1 MDTVVVVSI
10 DGMMSICDGLGVEKR
25 LLNHPG
31 IEGVEANF
39 LTGTATV
46 KYDESKVTLEE
57 IKKLISECSYHC
69 SGQQVPAHISKPS
82 DPPDNHSAAASY
94 QSRSNADPQL
104 QLKEGVSPHTSS
116 TTTHKEVSTEE
127 HERHVKAGVESR
139 AAMEHEMGHGG
150 DGQMSMEEMVRDMRR
165 RFIVALVL
173 AIPVLSTLHYSH
185 KSLRFRLLYP

>member
-57 IKKLISECSYHC
+57 IKKLISECSYQC
-69 SGQQVPAHISKPS
+69 SGEQVPAHISKPS
-82 DPPDNHSAAASY
+82 DPPDNHSAADSY

-104 QLKEGVSPHTSS
+104 QLKEGVSPHTST

-139 AAMEHEMGHGG
+139 AAMEHEMA
-150 DGQMSMEEMVRDMRR
+150 MVTDKCLWKKWLE
-165 RFIVALVL
+165 ICEGVL
-173 AIPVLSTLHYSH
+173 
-185 KSLRFRLLYP
+185 LLPLF